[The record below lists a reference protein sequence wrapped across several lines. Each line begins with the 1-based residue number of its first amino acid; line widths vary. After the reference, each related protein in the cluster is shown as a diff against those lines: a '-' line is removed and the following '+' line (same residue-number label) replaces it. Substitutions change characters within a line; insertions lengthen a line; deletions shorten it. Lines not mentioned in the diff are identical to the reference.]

1 MMHAYRKKEN
11 RTGMHGILFWVGL
24 TAVGVPVLILI
35 FRLYFAIIREIPNI
49 SDIEKY
55 SFSQATIIADK
66 NGEPLY
72 RLFEE
77 HREYIPY
84 EQISP
89 YFVNA
94 LIATE
99 DQRFRTNP
107 GVDRKG
113 TLRAA
118 ITDVTQGK
126 TIGWSTITQ
135 QLIKNLLLTPEKKL
149 ERKVKEII
157 LAVKLNSYIK
167 KEIKKQQPDLSAD
180 ELDKKVKEKILE
192 MYANYI
198 FLGNNSYGVQVAAKT
213 YFGVSADKL
222 DVLQAAILAGIPQAP
237 SRFDPYTNNGA
248 LMGKINVVDDENTP
262 VELTTELN
270 QLILEKVQQNMDN
283 AKLAFKKS
291 DDAIISFMQGLLDFS
306 VTYQGQKYE
315 LSYTPGRKDIVLAR
329 MYEEGYITESEFKK
343 NFLRGLNFTFGHT
356 KQEIKAPHFVFW
368 VTKLLEEK
376 YDVDLLRKGGLTIT
390 TTLDY
395 NIQKMAEESI
405 NENQAIADQYKSNNA
420 AMIYVNSQNG
430 DVMAYVWSRDYYNEI
445 IDGQV
450 DIVQSKRQPGSS
462 IKPFIYSLGFMKNPL
477 TIDSPIYDLAFTI
490 GKDKP
495 NNADGT
501 FKGLMPI
508 KLALAGSRNIPAIK
522 MLMMAWGETPIKQFL
537 QKLGINSLD
546 MSPDHYGYPLA
557 IGAAEISMFELA
569 TAYTHLSAMGTPA
582 EINPIL
588 EIRAA
593 DGSILYK
600 KQVKQREQIVPSGVA
615 FLLWKILS
623 DNSNLP
629 GSWIQKFTIP
639 GLTMATK
646 TGTTN
651 VVDPKTKE
659 KLPRDG
665 RLVGYTPSSVM
676 VFWWGNTD
684 GAALRR
690 DAYGGW
696 INNLA
701 WRNFIKKLQTS
712 NLISNQLPEQKEVK
726 SVTISKISGKLVNN
740 ESPLAFAVTSLG
752 YINTLPTA
760 LDSSIEAIK
769 VDALCNGKVG
779 PLTPEGDLRDAYVIR
794 PESMMPDK
802 RDQKDITE
810 RWSGG
815 AAQSLLGSGTI
826 ILLQKPEKECEE
838 RAALAEMGEISLNI
852 IQPQQ
857 NQKVTRNFSVWHQ
870 TKSPFKITSVKIF
883 LNDIELKSFTYNKQ
897 GGVIDITNV
906 TLPSVTQP
914 GNYQLRVVVTDEKG
928 YSDSKTVAI
937 TLVTQDTTPPFLM
950 AEKVKVIKR
959 EKWGYDVVLLF
970 SDDAS
975 SIKKW
980 TIERDGKDIY
990 TFDGNLAVFTVETLG
1005 EIAYSVID
1013 SSNNKWGGTILLKE
1027 TQ

>member
-1 MMHAYRKKEN
+1 MMHAYHGRE
-11 RTGMHGILFWVGL
+11 TLFGMGGILFWVGL
-24 TAVGVPVLILI
+24 TAVGVPVLIAVLR
-35 FRLYFAIIREIPNI
+35 FYFAILRDLPNI
-49 SDIEKY
+49 SNIEKY
-55 SFSQATIIADK
+55 SFSQATVIADK

-84 EQISP
+84 EKISP

-94 LIATE
+94 LVATE
-99 DQRFRTNP
+99 DQRFWTNP

-126 TIGWSTITQ
+126 TIWGSTITQ
-135 QLIKNLLLTPEKKL
+135 QLIKNLMLTPEKKV

-157 LAVKLNSYIK
+157 LAIKLNSYIK
-167 KEIKKQQPDLSAD
+167 REIKNAQSDLSSD

-198 FLGNNSYGVQVAAKT
+198 FLGNNSYGVQVASLT
-213 YFGVSADKL
+213 YFGVGADKL

-237 SRFDPYTNNGA
+237 SRYDPYTNNGA
-248 LMGKINVVDDENTP
+248 VMGKINIVDDETTP

-270 QLILEKVQQNMDN
+270 QLILERVQQNMDN

-291 DDAIISFMQGLLDFS
+291 DDAIISFMEGLLDFS
-306 VTYQGQKYE
+306 LTYQGQTYQV
-315 LSYTPGRKDIVLAR
+315 SYTPGRKDIVLAR
-329 MYEEGYITESEFKK
+329 MYEEWYITESEFKK
-343 NFLRGLNFTFGHT
+343 NFLRGLNFTFARAR
-356 KQEIKAPHFVFW
+356 QEIKAPHFVFW

-376 YDVDLLRKGGLTIT
+376 YDAELLRKGGLTIT

-405 NENQAIADQYKSNNA
+405 NENQAVASQYKSNNA
-420 AMIYVNSQNG
+420 AMMYVNSLNG
-430 DVMAYVWSRDYYNEI
+430 DVMAYVGSRDYYNEE

-450 DIVQSKRQPGSS
+450 DIIQSKRQPWSS
-462 IKPFIYSLGFMKNPL
+462 IKPFVYSLGFMKNPL

-522 MLMMAWGETPIKQFL
+522 MLMMAGGEGPIKQFL
-537 QKLGINSLD
+537 QKLGIVSLD

-557 IGAAEISMFELA
+557 IGSAEIPMYELV

-600 KQVKQREQIVPSGVA
+600 KQVKQREQVIPTGVA

-629 GSWIQKFTIP
+629 ASWIQKFTIP

-665 RLVGYTPSSVM
+665 WLVWYTPSSVM
-676 VFWWGNTD
+676 VFWGWNTD
-684 GAALRR
+684 GSALRR

-701 WRNFIKKLQTS
+701 WRNFIKKLQGN

-726 SVTISKISGKLVNN
+726 SVTISKISGKLVNAD
-740 ESPLAFAVTSLG
+740 SPLAFAVTSLG

-760 LDSSIEAIK
+760 ADTSLEVTK
-769 VDALCNGKVG
+769 VDALCNGKVWS
-779 PLTPEGDLRDAYVIR
+779 LTPEWDVKDAYIIK
-794 PESMMPDK
+794 PESMLPDK
-802 RDQKDITE
+802 RDQKDINN
-810 RWSGG
+810 RWGSG
-815 AAQSLLGSGTI
+815 AAQSLLGSGI
-826 ILLQKPEKECEE
+826 LILLEAPQKECEE
-838 RAALAEMGEISLNI
+838 RNALAQMWQIALNI
-852 IQPQQ
+852 IQPEPG
-857 NQKVTRNFSVWHQ
+857 QKVTRTFSVWHQ
-870 TKSPFKITSVKIF
+870 TKSPFKITSVKIY
-883 LNDIELKSFTYNKQ
+883 LNDVELKSYTYDKQ
-897 GGVIDITNV
+897 WGVVDITNV
-906 TLPSVTQP
+906 TLPSVTKP
-914 GNYQLRVVVTDEKG
+914 GNYELKVMMTDEKG
-928 YSDSKTVAI
+928 YSDSKTIPIVLI
-937 TLVTQDTTPPFLM
+937 WEDTTPPFLM
-950 AEKVKVIKR
+950 TDKVKVIKR
-959 EKWGYDVVLLF
+959 DTGWYDVVLLF
-970 SDDAS
+970 SDVS
-975 SIKKW
+975 STIKKW
-980 TIERDGKDIY
+980 SIQRGWEDVY
-990 TFDGNLAVFTVETLG
+990 TFDGNLAVFSVESLG
-1005 EIAYSVID
+1005 QISYTIID
-1013 SSNNKWGGTILLKE
+1013 SANNKWWGTLMLKE